1 MFGFLGSLIPW
12 IARGASAL
20 FNVVK
25 TALSPT
31 NLIKTVDKVSKV
43 ASVASGVAGL
53 ANQAIEGAKQLP
65 DGAGDKVKAFTDK
78 NKFVQDGLNTVGKVG
93 KDIKGAVENIRPQLL
108 SL

>member
-1 MFGFLGSLIPW
+1 MFGFLGTLIPW

-53 ANQAIEGAKQLP
+53 ANQALEGAKQLP
-65 DGAGDKVKAFTDK
+65 EVGDKVKTFTDK
-78 NKFVQDGLNTVGKVG
+78 NKFIQDGLNAAGKVG

-108 SL
+108 AM